1 MPQKLK
7 KSQNTGK
14 KHEKPDAIIL
24 SGGMLGRKNL
34 FPKALIEHDGK
45 TILEHQ
51 IEYLGDLTGKIVIAC
66 KPGECVLIKKH
77 LGEMTDVDYSEDANP
92 PLGTAGAVKKAI
104 EKTKSENI
112 LVLNVDSLTDI
123 DLNALINFGPDTVC
137 VANPR
142 LDFGVIKA
150 NQADNGVLEF
160 REKPLI
166 KELWVNCGL
175 YYLNRQTILNK
186 LPDVGSLERDTFPFM
201 KIKAFKHQ
209 GIFKHF

>member
-1 MPQKLK
+1 MPQI
-7 KSQNTGK
+7 QNKTQ
-14 KHEKPDAIIL
+14 KPDAIIL
-24 SGGMLGRKNL
+24 SGGMLGRKTL

-66 KPGECVLIKKH
+66 KPGESNLIKKH
-77 LGEMTDVDYSEDANP
+77 LGEMTDVEYSEDSTP
-92 PLGTAGAVKKAI
+92 PLGTAGAVKKALQ
-104 EKTKSENI
+104 KTTSERI
-112 LVLNVDSLTDI
+112 LILNVDNLTDV
-123 DLNALINFGPDTVC
+123 DLAALINFGPDTVC

-150 NQADNGVLEF
+150 NQANHGVLEF

-175 YYLNRQTILNK
+175 YLLNRQTVLDK
-186 LPDVGSLERDTFPFM
+186 LPDLGSLERDAFPFM
-201 KIKAFKHQ
+201 KLKAFKHL
-209 GIFKHF
+209 GLFKHF